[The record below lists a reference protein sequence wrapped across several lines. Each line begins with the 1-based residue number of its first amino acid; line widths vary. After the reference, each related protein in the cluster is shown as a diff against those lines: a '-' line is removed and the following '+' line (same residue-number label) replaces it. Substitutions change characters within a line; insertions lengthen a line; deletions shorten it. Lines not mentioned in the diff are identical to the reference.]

1 MNKLLQQIELIERI
15 DRLIRL
21 KATGSPKCL
30 AQKLDIS
37 EASVYRVIDTIKG
50 MGAPVEYSICHQ
62 SYMYA
67 DAVDFVCGFFPHELS
82 CSEARKINGGYQ
94 TLAQIVNF

>member
-1 MNKLLQQIELIERI
+1 MNKLLQQVELIERI

-37 EASVYRVIDTIKG
+37 ELRFITG
-50 MGAPVEYSICHQ
+50 
-62 SYMYA
+62 
-67 DAVDFVCGFFPHELS
+67 
-82 CSEARKINGGYQ
+82 
-94 TLAQIVNF
+94 